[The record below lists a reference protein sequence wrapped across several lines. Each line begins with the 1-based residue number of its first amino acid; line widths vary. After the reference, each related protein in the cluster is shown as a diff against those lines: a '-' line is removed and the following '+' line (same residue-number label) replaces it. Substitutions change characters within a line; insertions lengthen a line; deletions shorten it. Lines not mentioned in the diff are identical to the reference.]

1 MEPVYCFQVA
11 LTLTAVFISYKLF
24 LSKDSFHALNRA
36 AILSGVALSFVLP
49 LVKLPD
55 FLTFEAESQM
65 SETVIELGAVIVSG
79 DFVNSISY
87 TDVLTYILL
96 IGASVFF
103 LRLLISTAT
112 ILVKAARN
120 RKIKIEKGTDLIVSE
135 SVKSPVSW
143 LRYIFIN
150 SDDYRNN
157 PREILTHEMAHIHYR
172 HTFDLI
178 FIDLLCCLQWF
189 NPVIWLF
196 RRELRSVH
204 EFQADAAVVNS
215 GINAKNYQILLIKK
229 AAGRNWSSVVSSL
242 NHSNLKNRIAMM
254 SKKSSKSAALK
265 VLLPIAVTACLAVTF
280 ANCNNSMLLSNDDKI
295 NEKSFTN
302 QDDAY
307 VIVEEMPEFPGGE
320 KALLKYI
327 AENVVYP
334 QEAKEKDIEGSV
346 YIKFVVNSEGKVQ
359 DVETLRGVDPLLD
372 QEAIKVIESLPDFK
386 PGRQDGKPVNVSMQ
400 VPIMFKIVQADENNE
415 HKIPIIIAE

>member
-24 LSKDSFHALNRA
+24 LSKDTFHALNRA
-36 AILSGVALSFVLP
+36 AILSGVTLSFLLP
-49 LVKLPD
+49 LVKLPK
-55 FLTFEAESQM
+55 FLTFEAESEI
-65 SETVIELGAVIVSG
+65 SETVVELGAVIVSG

-87 TDVLTYILL
+87 TDVLTYIIL

-103 LRLLISTAT
+103 LKLLVSTASI
-112 ILVKAARN
+112 ILKVARN
-120 RKIKIEKGTDLIVSE
+120 RKIKIEQGTELIVSE
-135 SVKSPVSW
+135 SVKSPISW
-143 LRYIFIN
+143 LKYIFIN
-150 SDDYRNN
+150 SSDYRDN

-172 HTFDLI
+172 HSIDLI

-196 RRELRSVH
+196 RKELRSVH

-254 SKKSSKSAALK
+254 SKKSSKSAAFK

-280 ANCNNSMLLSNDDKI
+280 ANCNNSMLATNDDKI
-295 NEKSFTN
+295 NEISLTN
-302 QDDAY
+302 QDQPY
-307 VIVEEMPEFPGGE
+307 VIVEEMPKFPGGE
-320 KALLKYI
+320 KALLMYI
-327 AENVVYP
+327 AENVKYP
-334 QEAKEKDIEGSV
+334 EEAKAKDIEGTV
-346 YIKFVVNSEGKVQ
+346 YLKFVVNKEGKVQ
-359 DVETLRGVDPLLD
+359 DVSILRGVDPSID
-372 QEAIKVIESLPDFK
+372 QEAIKVIENLPEWK
-386 PGRQDGKPVNVSMQ
+386 PGQQSGKPVDVCMQ
-400 VPIMFKIVQADENNE
+400 IPIMFKLAADDTANN
-415 HKIPIIIAE
+415 

>member
-11 LTLTAVFISYKLF
+11 LTLTVVFISYKLF
-24 LSKDSFHALNRA
+24 LSKDSFHARNRA
-36 AILSGVALSFVLP
+36 AILSAVTLSFVLP

-55 FLTFEAESQM
+55 FLTIETESEI
-65 SETVIELGAVIVSG
+65 SETVIELGAVIVNG
-79 DFVNSISY
+79 NFVNNISY
-87 TDVLTYILL
+87 TDVLTYIIL

-103 LRLLISTAT
+103 LRLIISTAA
-112 ILVKAARN
+112 IIVKAARN
-120 RKIKIEKGTDLIVSE
+120 RKIEIEKGTDLIVSE
-135 SVKSPVSW
+135 SVKSPISW
-143 LRYIFIN
+143 LKYIFIN
-150 SDDYRNN
+150 SNDYRNN
-157 PREILTHEMAHIHYR
+157 PREILTHEMAHIHYH
-172 HTFDLI
+172 HTIDLI

-254 SKKSSKSAALK
+254 SKKSSKSAAFK

-280 ANCNNSMLLSNDDKI
+280 ANCNNSMLLSNDDKV

-302 QDDAY
+302 QDEPY
-307 VIVEEMPEFPGGE
+307 VIVEEMPEFPGGD
-320 KALLKYI
+320 KALLMYI
-327 AENVVYP
+327 AENVKYP
-334 QEAKEKDIEGSV
+334 EEAKNKDIEGTV
-346 YIKFVVNSEGKVQ
+346 YLRFVVNAEGKVQ
-359 DVETLRGVDPLLD
+359 DVNILRSVDPILD
-372 QEAIKVIESLPDFK
+372 QEAVKVVENLPEWT
-386 PGRQDGKPVNVSMQ
+386 PGHQGGKPVNVSMQ
-400 VPIMFKIVQADENNE
+400 IPIMFKLAEANPSADN
-415 HKIPIIIAE
+415 

>member
-11 LTLTAVFISYKLF
+11 LTLTVVFISYKLF
-24 LSKDSFHALNRA
+24 LSKDSFHARNRA
-36 AILSGVALSFVLP
+36 AILSAVTLSFVLP

-55 FLTFEAESQM
+55 FLTFETESEI
-65 SETVIELGAVIVSG
+65 SETVIELGAVIVNG
-79 DFVNSISY
+79 NFVNNISY
-87 TDVLTYILL
+87 TDVLTYIIL

-103 LRLLISTAT
+103 LRLIISTAA
-112 ILVKAARN
+112 IIVKAARN
-120 RKIKIEKGTDLIVSE
+120 RKIEIEKGTDLIVSE
-135 SVKSPVSW
+135 SVKSPISW
-143 LRYIFIN
+143 LKYIFIN
-150 SDDYRNN
+150 SNDYHNN
-157 PREILTHEMAHIHYR
+157 PREILTHEMAHIHYH
-172 HTFDLI
+172 HTIDLI

-254 SKKSSKSAALK
+254 SKKSSKSAAFK

-280 ANCNNSMLLSNDDKI
+280 ANCNNSMLLSNDDKV

-302 QDDAY
+302 QDEPY
-307 VIVEEMPEFPGGE
+307 VIVEEMPEFPGGD
-320 KALLKYI
+320 KALLMYI
-327 AENVVYP
+327 AENVKYP
-334 QEAKEKDIEGSV
+334 EEAKNKDIEGTV
-346 YIKFVVNSEGKVQ
+346 YLRFVVNAEGKVQ
-359 DVETLRGVDPLLD
+359 DVNILRSVDPILD
-372 QEAIKVIESLPDFK
+372 QEAVKVVENLPEWT
-386 PGRQDGKPVNVSMQ
+386 PGHQGGKPVNVSMQ
-400 VPIMFKIVQADENNE
+400 IPIMFKLAESNPSADN
-415 HKIPIIIAE
+415 

>member
-24 LSKDSFHALNRA
+24 LSKDTFHALNRA
-36 AILSGVALSFVLP
+36 AILSGVTLSFLLP
-49 LVKLPD
+49 LVKLPK
-55 FLTFEAESQM
+55 FLTFEAESEI
-65 SETVIELGAVIVSG
+65 SETVVELGAVIVSG

-87 TDVLTYILL
+87 TDVLTYIIL

-103 LRLLISTAT
+103 LKLLVSTASI
-112 ILVKAARN
+112 ILKVARN
-120 RKIKIEKGTDLIVSE
+120 RKIKIEQGTELIVSE
-135 SVKSPVSW
+135 SVKSPISW
-143 LRYIFIN
+143 LKYIFIN
-150 SDDYRNN
+150 SADYRDN

-172 HTFDLI
+172 HSIDLI

-196 RRELRSVH
+196 RKELRSVH

-254 SKKSSKSAALK
+254 SKKSSKSAAFK

-280 ANCNNSMLLSNDDKI
+280 ANCNNSMLATNDDKI
-295 NEKSFTN
+295 NEISLTN
-302 QDDAY
+302 QDQPY
-307 VIVEEMPEFPGGE
+307 VIVEEMPKFPGGE
-320 KALLKYI
+320 KALLMYI
-327 AENVVYP
+327 AENVKYP
-334 QEAKEKDIEGSV
+334 EEAKAKDIEGTV
-346 YIKFVVNSEGKVQ
+346 YLKFVVNKEGKVQ
-359 DVETLRGVDPLLD
+359 DVSILRGVDPSID
-372 QEAIKVIESLPDFK
+372 QEAIKVIENLPEWK
-386 PGRQDGKPVNVSMQ
+386 PGQQSGKPVDVCMQ
-400 VPIMFKIVQADENNE
+400 IPIMFKLAADDTANN
-415 HKIPIIIAE
+415 